1 MNTRNNGGSTDYYD
15 LPPKATTLS
24 DLIEHKKMEHGIG
37 EMFKAT
43 YALKERAERTSDA
56 NSSEIRELNKII
68 WFANRRITQLGGN
81 VIKSKLVINGNN
93 NNLDSIC

>member
-1 MNTRNNGGSTDYYD
+1 MTDRNNGGSTDYYD
-15 LPPKATTLS
+15 IPPNSVTLS

-68 WFANRRITQLGGN
+68 WFANRRIAQLGGN
-81 VIKSKLVINGNN
+81 ILKTKLVINN

>member
-1 MNTRNNGGSTDYYD
+1 MTRNNGGSTDYYD
-15 LPPKATTLS
+15 IPKDATTLS

-43 YALKERAERTSDA
+43 YALKERAERTNDA

-81 VIKSKLVINGNN
+81 IIKSKVVINNFN
-93 NNLDSIC
+93 VDSLC